1 MSPIWRKASCAPR
14 RPSSASASRR
24 AREER
29 TSAYSAMTKNELT
42 STSSAV
48 RTMSSALTPPSAWG
62 PRAPPAIWRPGAL
75 PAARRPRAPSSS
87 CAPCG
92 PPPVWCYFGMGR
104 RRSFSDAGTVA
115 AASRASDER
124 VDLARQREVGL
135 GDPARRVR
143 AQHEPHPVVAVHGYV
158 GVVARLLG
166 RLGHP
171 VHQRDRLPE
180 VAQLQLPDERVALA
194 TPFAA
199 GQSLLDRLVCQPLRH
214 LAAILSS
221 SPHAKNNSMRIV
233 SLVPSATEM
242 LFALG
247 LGADVVAVTHEC
259 DYPPAARELPK
270 ITSDV
275 LPAGLS
281 PAEIDAA
288 VRERT
293 LRGPSIY
300 ALDDELLRELEPDLI
315 VTQALCSVCA
325 VSADDVRAIAEELDS
340 HPRVIS
346 LDPRTLGEVLGDVRT
361 LAQAT
366 GAKDAAVDL
375 IRDASARIDRV
386 RLAVRGARRL
396 RVAALEW
403 LDPPFAAG
411 HWTPQLIEHAGGED
425 VLGFP
430 GEPSEERSW
439 EEVAAAQPDVVVVMP
454 CGFDAEIA
462 HREAEMHRDELAAVG
477 AGEVVAVDAGA
488 YFSRPGP
495 RIVDGL
501 ELLAHI
507 LHPELVP
514 EAPGRAL
521 TVDL

>member
-1 MSPIWRKASCAPR
+1 
-14 RPSSASASRR
+14 
-24 AREER
+24 
-29 TSAYSAMTKNELT
+29 
-42 STSSAV
+42 
-48 RTMSSALTPPSAWG
+48 
-62 PRAPPAIWRPGAL
+62 
-75 PAARRPRAPSSS
+75 
-87 CAPCG
+87 
-92 PPPVWCYFGMGR
+92 
-104 RRSFSDAGTVA
+104 
-115 AASRASDER
+115 
-124 VDLARQREVGL
+124 
-135 GDPARRVR
+135 
-143 AQHEPHPVVAVHGYV
+143 
-158 GVVARLLG
+158 
-166 RLGHP
+166 
-171 VHQRDRLPE
+171 
-180 VAQLQLPDERVALA
+180 
-194 TPFAA
+194 
-199 GQSLLDRLVCQPLRH
+199 
-214 LAAILSS
+214 
-221 SPHAKNNSMRIV
+221 MRIV

-293 LRGPSIY
+293 LRGQSIY

-462 HREAEMHRDELAAVG
+462 HREAEMHRDQLAAVG
-477 AGEVVAVDAGA
+477 AGEVVAVDAAA

-507 LHPELVP
+507 LHPEVFDS
-514 EAPGRAL
+514 APGVAL
-521 TVDL
+521 TVEV